1 MGQVVS
7 RRAVGRV
14 LMLVA
19 LLLSSAPFAAEVGE
33 PTESVAPWESFQRLR
48 EGNERFAAGR
58 SRTSANH
65 VEARRALLKGQ
76 KPHTILVSCSD
87 SRVPPELVFD
97 QGLGELFIVREAG
110 NGLDNVGLA
119 SIEFAMEQ
127 LGARLIVVLGHEY
140 CGAVKA
146 ALATEEGASAG
157 SSNLEALVASI
168 HENMRGTTL
177 TEADRVDPKAARASW
192 ANVNGVVRRLL
203 EGSELVRKR
212 VEAGEV
218 VIVPGLYSLE
228 TGRVRFWDTD
238 EVGGGA
244 PGP

>member
-7 RRAVGRV
+7 RRAMRRV

-19 LLLSSAPFAAEVGE
+19 LLSSASFAAQVSA
-33 PTESVAPWESFQRLR
+33 PPESVPPWESFQQLR

-58 SRTSANH
+58 SRTTANH
-65 VEARRALLKGQ
+65 EDARRALVKGQ

-110 NGLDNVGLA
+110 NGLDDVGLA

-127 LGARLIVVLGHEY
+127 LGARLIVVMGHEY

-146 ALATEEGASAG
+146 ALATPEGTSAG
-157 SSNLEALVASI
+157 SSNLDALVASI
-168 HENMRGTTL
+168 HENMRGASL
-177 TEADRVDPKAARASW
+177 TEEDREDPKAVKASW
-192 ANVNGVVRRLL
+192 ANVNGVVRHLL

-218 VIVPGLYSLE
+218 IIVPGLYSLE
-228 TGRVRFWDTD
+228 TGRVRFWDAD
-238 EVGGGA
+238 KVGGKA
-244 PGP
+244 PVP